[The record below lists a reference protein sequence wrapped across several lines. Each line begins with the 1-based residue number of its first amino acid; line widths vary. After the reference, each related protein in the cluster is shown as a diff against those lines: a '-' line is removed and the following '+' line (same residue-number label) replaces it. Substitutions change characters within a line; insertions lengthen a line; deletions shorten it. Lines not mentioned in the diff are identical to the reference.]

1 MPSIDDFNARARGT
15 LSDLLGIEFVSVE
28 RGQVAARLQV
38 RPNLLTPHGYL
49 HGGTVVA
56 LADSACG
63 FGAMASLPEGAQ
75 SFTTVELKTNFLGT
89 ARAGAVVCRARL
101 VHGGRTT
108 QVWDAEVVNE
118 ATGRTIALFRC
129 TQMLLYERPAGQ
141 QNS

>member
-28 RGQVAARLQV
+28 RGQVEARLQV

-63 FGAMASLPEGAQ
+63 FGAIASLPEGAQ
-75 SFTTVELKTNFLGT
+75 SFTTIELKTNFMGT
-89 ARAGAVVCRARL
+89 AREGAVVCRARL
-101 VHGGRTT
+101 AHGGRTT

-129 TQMLLYERPAGQ
+129 TQMLLYERPAWR